1 MIFGWGS
8 PLIATQLLF
17 INLVADG
24 LPGFAL
30 SREPVHDNVMNQEP
44 VSPKASIFANG
55 LAGRIM
61 INVILFA
68 VPTLIAQGYGVY
80 VGNPE
85 LGNTMAFIVLSL
97 TSILH
102 VFNIRSEESMFKIKF
117 SANPML
123 VMMAALA
130 GLLTILLVIV
140 PVTQTLFSFVSLTG
154 IAWLI
159 TIFLSLVPN
168 IYWEIAKAI
177 KNNK

>member
-1 MIFGWGS
+1 
-8 PLIATQLLF
+8 
-17 INLVADG
+17 
-24 LPGFAL
+24 
-30 SREPVHDNVMNQEP
+30 
-44 VSPKASIFANG
+44 
-55 LAGRIM
+55 
-61 INVILFA
+61 
-68 VPTLIAQGYGVY
+68 
-80 VGNPE
+80 
-85 LGNTMAFIVLSL
+85 
-97 TSILH
+97 
-102 VFNIRSEESMFKIKF
+102 MFKIKF